1 MKASQW
7 ELLAVRSDGN
17 DLRQPVGRPRQINTT
32 HATSALYRPA
42 GGHVRVPY
50 ADLGRLPVTLW
61 EHREAVQKLN
71 AAGRGS
77 VNEHAIFAA
86 ITAQRE
92 VLRKA
97 QAQSKSARRAIA
109 RQDLAGRSMPVVT
122 PSGGGEGA
130 DSRDDEPHVPMPEPA
145 RRVGVESW

>member
-1 MKASQW
+1 M
-7 ELLAVRSDGN
+7 
-17 DLRQPVGRPRQINTT
+17 
-32 HATSALYRPA
+32 
-42 GGHVRVPY
+42 PY

-130 DSRDDEPHVPMPEPA
+130 DSRDDEAHVPMPQAGETS
-145 RRVGVESW
+145 GVEFW

>member
-1 MKASQW
+1 M
-7 ELLAVRSDGN
+7 
-17 DLRQPVGRPRQINTT
+17 
-32 HATSALYRPA
+32 
-42 GGHVRVPY
+42 PY
-50 ADLGRLPVTLW
+50 VDLGRLPVTLW

-92 VLRKA
+92 V
-97 QAQSKSARRAIA
+97 QSKAARRAIA

-130 DSRDDEPHVPMPEPA
+130 DSRDDEAHVPMPQAGETS
-145 RRVGVESW
+145 GVEFW